1 MNLQGTAKNIARH
14 LLMLLIGILEVY
26 THIHPGMQS
35 IINQLGCSTHVVYLT
50 LMSTH
55 VVYLTLM
62 SRPKALN
69 IYASASYSYD
79 IEMFSLVR

>member
-1 MNLQGTAKNIARH
+1 MNLQGTAKNIARP

-35 IINQLGCSTHVVYLT
+35 IINQLGCSTHVVD
-50 LMSTH
+50 
-55 VVYLTLM
+55 LTLM

-69 IYASASYSYD
+69 IYASASYSFE
-79 IEMFSLVR
+79 IELFSMVW